1 MWSFWNRNRGYGQK
15 ILIFE
20 KVRDTNQNGSD
31 TEPSRSVNL
40 LIISIYI
47 TLLRGQ
53 VGPPLKPFVMRGFL
67 FSKSSLK
74 VYISLTLSMLT
85 RIFILLALFYVSSQP
100 LFSQD
105 IDEALNEIS
114 KEMNKSL
121 PMVIDEY
128 TTLLTTYGG
137 KGKVLYRYALNTE
150 IFSDYNIS
158 KDRWIEAQN
167 KSIKNTFC
175 TSPDMSF
182 YRRYN
187 VTVSWNYVDLEGR
200 FITKIELNQKDC
212 Q

>member
-1 MWSFWNRNRGYGQK
+1 M
-15 ILIFE
+15 
-20 KVRDTNQNGSD
+20 
-31 TEPSRSVNL
+31 
-40 LIISIYI
+40 
-47 TLLRGQ
+47 
-53 VGPPLKPFVMRGFL
+53 LK
-67 FSKSSLK
+67 
-74 VYISLTLSMLT
+74 
-85 RIFILLALFYVSSQP
+85 RIFIIVVLFFGSSQ
-100 LFSQD
+100 SNYAQD
-105 IDEALNEIS
+105 INEALNEIS

-187 VTVSWNYVDLEGR
+187 VTVSWNYVDLEGS

>member
-1 MWSFWNRNRGYGQK
+1 M
-15 ILIFE
+15 
-20 KVRDTNQNGSD
+20 
-31 TEPSRSVNL
+31 
-40 LIISIYI
+40 
-47 TLLRGQ
+47 
-53 VGPPLKPFVMRGFL
+53 LK
-67 FSKSSLK
+67 
-74 VYISLTLSMLT
+74 
-85 RIFILLALFYVSSQP
+85 RIFIIVVLFFGSSQ
-100 LFSQD
+100 SNYAQD

>member
-1 MWSFWNRNRGYGQK
+1 MDQA
-15 ILIFE
+15 
-20 KVRDTNQNGSD
+20 
-31 TEPSRSVNL
+31 NL
-40 LIISIYI
+40 NY
-47 TLLRGQ
+47 
-53 VGPPLKPFVMRGFL
+53 
-67 FSKSSLK
+67 
-74 VYISLTLSMLT
+74 
-85 RIFILLALFYVSSQP
+85 A
-100 LFSQD
+100 QD
-105 IDEALNEIS
+105 INEALNEIS

-182 YRRYN
+182 YRRYD

-200 FITKIELNQKDC
+200 FITKIELNQKIVNKVLFYSFKIRERKKYYVYTIRD
-212 Q
+212 

>member
-1 MWSFWNRNRGYGQK
+1 MLKR
-15 ILIFE
+15 ILII
-20 KVRDTNQNGSD
+20 V
-31 TEPSRSVNL
+31 V
-40 LIISIYI
+40 
-47 TLLRGQ
+47 
-53 VGPPLKPFVMRGFL
+53 L
-67 FSKSSLK
+67 F
-74 VYISLTLSMLT
+74 
-85 RIFILLALFYVSSQP
+85 FGSSQ
-100 LFSQD
+100 SNYAQD
-105 IDEALNEIS
+105 INEALNEIS

-128 TTLLTTYGG
+128 TTLLTTYG
-137 KGKVLYRYALNTE
+137 GKVLYRYALNTE

>member
-1 MWSFWNRNRGYGQK
+1 M
-15 ILIFE
+15 
-20 KVRDTNQNGSD
+20 
-31 TEPSRSVNL
+31 
-40 LIISIYI
+40 
-47 TLLRGQ
+47 
-53 VGPPLKPFVMRGFL
+53 LK
-67 FSKSSLK
+67 
-74 VYISLTLSMLT
+74 
-85 RIFILLALFYVSSQP
+85 RIFIIVVLFFGSSQ
-100 LFSQD
+100 SNYAQD

-158 KDRWIEAQN
+158 KDRLIEAQN

>member
-1 MWSFWNRNRGYGQK
+1 MLKR
-15 ILIFE
+15 ILII
-20 KVRDTNQNGSD
+20 V
-31 TEPSRSVNL
+31 V
-40 LIISIYI
+40 
-47 TLLRGQ
+47 
-53 VGPPLKPFVMRGFL
+53 L
-67 FSKSSLK
+67 F
-74 VYISLTLSMLT
+74 
-85 RIFILLALFYVSSQP
+85 FGSSQ
-100 LFSQD
+100 SNYAQD